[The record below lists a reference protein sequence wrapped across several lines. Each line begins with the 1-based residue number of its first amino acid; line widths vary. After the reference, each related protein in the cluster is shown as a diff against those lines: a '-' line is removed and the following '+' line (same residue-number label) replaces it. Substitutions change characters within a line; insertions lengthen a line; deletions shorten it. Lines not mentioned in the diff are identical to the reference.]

1 MPVLPVLLTIIY
13 TLLITGMDN
22 KEDPLDDYMDSDP
35 EREIPREQVDKL
47 LGGEDESPMDTDQQ
61 PSGSGKQAVSDS
73 NAQAKPGPDAGT
85 QSGVSNSST
94 DQQQC
99 GAKDRE
105 RLQSTASSTAFAKH
119 LPKAYFN
126 IKAARDSERTVRTL
140 DGCAV
145 KKINNT
151 GSFAT
156 IDKLFSPLPNYRH
169 NYTGKQNISASF
181 TLDTFVCNGCGGGG
195 APGSAP

>member
-73 NAQAKPGPDAGT
+73 NAQAKPGPDAART
-85 QSGVSNSST
+85 SSNVVPRTVSGYNP
-94 DQQQC
+94 QLPPLL
-99 GAKDRE
+99 
-105 RLQSTASSTAFAKH
+105 LQSTCQRHILISKRLETANVPYAP
-119 LPKAYFN
+119 L
-126 IKAARDSERTVRTL
+126 TV
-140 DGCAV
+140 A
-145 KKINNT
+145 
-151 GSFAT
+151 
-156 IDKLFSPLPNYRH
+156 
-169 NYTGKQNISASF
+169 Q
-181 TLDTFVCNGCGGGG
+181 
-195 APGSAP
+195 